1 MLLIAVKRS
10 RAEGAETPGSNISK
24 QRRSR
29 LLLFP
34 GSEETCL
41 QDVSVKEKSSKLQ
54 QVLQIKVTKPRSIQ
68 KPGAIRSVSALGRQA
83 QSVHNCFAEQR
94 ERCRSE
100 ERLFSISLA
109 MTS

>member
-68 KPGAIRSVSALGRQA
+68 KPLRTPSKA
-83 QSVHNCFAEQR
+83 VHSRNLQC
-94 ERCRSE
+94 
-100 ERLFSISLA
+100 
-109 MTS
+109 